1 MNRQFSD
8 NTNVSI
14 HFPWRCFFSSRSSF
28 QLALSWHVNLNNYG
42 TKPSY
47 LDCCFSLVL
56 KCKELTSTSRV
67 VYFRLDLKE
76 ASLFM
81 FVVLRCS
88 VILRGTIMIYPFNTS
103 IWKVT
108 LVPSINKIIC
118 LLVLRIWC
126 CTKQMVKLWG
136 DFTCW
141 AFCGVK
147 GLTIIAQGDCAEFR
161 EKKFSLNLSRALS
174 ATSHICENAHFTT
187 VQIVERFSRTKFE
200 KEKNLSVWT

>member
-1 MNRQFSD
+1 MAQ
-8 NTNVSI
+8 
-14 HFPWRCFFSSRSSF
+14 
-28 QLALSWHVNLNNYG
+28 NLHIRIVV
-42 TKPSY
+42 
-47 LDCCFSLVL
+47 FSLVL

-67 VYFRLDLKE
+67 VYFRLNLKE

-81 FVVLRCS
+81 FVVLRCG

-126 CTKQMVKLWG
+126 CIKRMDHFFQFSSHVWLTDGEIVRRFYMLSILWSERVN
-136 DFTCW
+136 DYC
-141 AFCGVK
+141 ARRLRRV
-147 GLTIIAQGDCAEFR
+147 QG
-161 EKKFSLNLSRALS
+161 KKFSLNLSRTLS

-187 VQIVERFSRTKFE
+187 VQIVERFSGTKFE

>member
-1 MNRQFSD
+1 MNLQFSD

-67 VYFRLDLKE
+67 VYFRLNLKE
-76 ASLFM
+76 ASFI
-81 FVVLRCS
+81 VLRCG

-108 LVPSINKIIC
+108 LVPSINTIIC

-187 VQIVERFSRTKFE
+187 VQIVERFSGTKFE

>member
-1 MNRQFSD
+1 MAQ
-8 NTNVSI
+8 
-14 HFPWRCFFSSRSSF
+14 
-28 QLALSWHVNLNNYG
+28 NLHIRIVV
-42 TKPSY
+42 
-47 LDCCFSLVL
+47 FSLVL

-108 LVPSINKIIC
+108 LVPSINTIIC

-126 CTKQMVKLWG
+126 CTKPMVKWWG

-161 EKKFSLNLSRALS
+161 EKNLVWISQELYLRRHTSVRMLTSLPSRSWKDLAEQNLKKKKTYR
-174 ATSHICENAHFTT
+174 CEH
-187 VQIVERFSRTKFE
+187 S
-200 KEKNLSVWT
+200 

>member
-1 MNRQFSD
+1 MAQ
-8 NTNVSI
+8 
-14 HFPWRCFFSSRSSF
+14 
-28 QLALSWHVNLNNYG
+28 NLHIRIVV
-42 TKPSY
+42 
-47 LDCCFSLVL
+47 FSLVL

-67 VYFRLDLKE
+67 VYFRLNLKE

-81 FVVLRCS
+81 FVVLRCG

-126 CTKQMVKLWG
+126 CIKRMDHFFNSLRMFGWQMVKLWG

-161 EKKFSLNLSRALS
+161 EKNLVWISQELYLRRHTSVRMLTSLPSRSWKDLAEQNLKKKKTYR
-174 ATSHICENAHFTT
+174 CEH
-187 VQIVERFSRTKFE
+187 S
-200 KEKNLSVWT
+200 

>member
-1 MNRQFSD
+1 MAQ
-8 NTNVSI
+8 
-14 HFPWRCFFSSRSSF
+14 
-28 QLALSWHVNLNNYG
+28 NLH
-42 TKPSY
+42 TRIVV
-47 LDCCFSLVL
+47 FSLVL

-67 VYFRLDLKE
+67 VYFRLNLKE

-81 FVVLRCS
+81 FLVLRCG

-108 LVPSINKIIC
+108 LVPSINTIIC

-126 CTKQMVKLWG
+126 CIQRMDHFFNPLRMFGWQMVKLWG

-141 AFCGVK
+141 AFRGMK

-161 EKKFSLNLSRALS
+161 EKRFSLNLSRALS

-187 VQIVERFSRTKFE
+187 VQIVERFSGTKFE